1 MLNKFVKR
9 YKGFF
14 FEIIEKSEELKI
26 RKREKGLNKNV
37 FERLMV
43 LEMMKCSF
51 STIINNVLH

>member
-1 MLNKFVKR
+1 MLNKFVKW

-14 FEIIEKSEELKI
+14 EIIVKSEELKI

>member
-51 STIINNVLH
+51 STIVNNVLH